1 MLARCECGYSKM
13 LAAIKQ
19 MAMNPSKP
27 AITLRST
34 CTRPSMRVTCMIAG
48 TGLLAILFP
57 DREIQKESRAIGN
70 AALRRL
76 ATVRDPRGFRAI
88 GPTDSYYT
96 TEYTAEAVHRGGG
109 LSHQTLCHND
119 TNGIQRTNRSPT
131 LAEQKAMTGPRIL
144 FAASLVVTAVFAA
157 ITLSVLPREALVPVT
172 ITFIFLLGA
181 VVALVASQTSVSTQ
195 QFTYWDAAGLLAAIG
210 MIACAMVE
218 PVELARL
225 VDDDS
230 RP

>member
-1 MLARCECGYSKM
+1 M
-13 LAAIKQ
+13 
-19 MAMNPSKP
+19 
-27 AITLRST
+27 
-34 CTRPSMRVTCMIAG
+34 
-48 TGLLAILFP
+48 
-57 DREIQKESRAIGN
+57 
-70 AALRRL
+70 
-76 ATVRDPRGFRAI
+76 
-88 GPTDSYYT
+88 
-96 TEYTAEAVHRGGG
+96 HRGGG
-109 LSHQTLCHND
+109 LSHQTLCHNE

-131 LAEQKAMTGPRIL
+131 LAEQKAVTGPRIL

-157 ITLSVLPREALVPVT
+157 ITLSVLPRDALVPVT

-181 VVALVASQTSVSTQ
+181 VVALVASQTSVSTH
-195 QFTYWDAAGLLAAIG
+195 QFSYWDAAGLLAAIG

>member
-1 MLARCECGYSKM
+1 VAGCLTRHFVTT
-13 LAAIKQ
+13 KQ
-19 MAMNPSKP
+19 
-27 AITLRST
+27 
-34 CTRPSMRVTCMIAG
+34 
-48 TGLLAILFP
+48 
-57 DREIQKESRAIGN
+57 
-70 AALRRL
+70 
-76 ATVRDPRGFRAI
+76 TVFSVQIDHP
-88 GPTDSYYT
+88 
-96 TEYTAEAVHRGGG
+96 
-109 LSHQTLCHND
+109 
-119 TNGIQRTNRSPT
+119 PT
-131 LAEQKAMTGPRIL
+131 LAEQKAVTGPRIL

-172 ITFIFLLGA
+172 ITFVFLLGA
-181 VVALVASQTSVSTQ
+181 VAALVASQTSVSTQ

>member
-1 MLARCECGYSKM
+1 
-13 LAAIKQ
+13 
-19 MAMNPSKP
+19 
-27 AITLRST
+27 
-34 CTRPSMRVTCMIAG
+34 
-48 TGLLAILFP
+48 
-57 DREIQKESRAIGN
+57 
-70 AALRRL
+70 
-76 ATVRDPRGFRAI
+76 
-88 GPTDSYYT
+88 
-96 TEYTAEAVHRGGG
+96 
-109 LSHQTLCHND
+109 
-119 TNGIQRTNRSPT
+119 
-131 LAEQKAMTGPRIL
+131 MTGPRIL

-157 ITLSVLPREALVPVT
+157 ITLPREALVPVT